1 MPYSKKNV
9 RVEIPKKSGFSLKHR
24 NSGTITCG
32 TITPLL
38 VEEVIP
44 SAATSCKINIV
55 HQLPPLASDTYMNLK
70 VKVEAFF
77 VPFRLLSASFESFF
91 SDFPERTV
99 GFTNANQSGSSVN
112 FFDVSGRMPVFHFAD
127 DVPSS
132 VWGAGTLLDYCGA
145 MIDSVQ
151 YQGGFDFN
159 PAVLEAYHLIW
170 QEYYRNPRVQNP
182 AFVKDLGTF
191 NYFQSAAASA
201 QALRIMTMPY
211 VFYRDTST
219 GIFSN
224 IIASFDV
231 NNYNV
236 DDKLADGVSIFALRQ
251 RNFGFDYFT
260 SARPSAQ
267 QGTASTVVLPVSNN
281 NATMTIAQLRA
292 ANSLQQF
299 RERNNISSPRFI
311 DQVRARYGANLA
323 DGVAQRPICIGTAVY
338 DVVTR
343 GVDQQGQSIAASDGG
358 IQTNNPF
365 SSVAAQYGR
374 AYGSGSDFI
383 IDHFVANEPGL
394 IMINQTLVPEVTYS
408 SGIRPY
414 LRRYLSAGSIVEM
427 ANPILQNVGD
437 EVIDGSAL
445 DGDVNLVGSPFG
457 FTDRYGSFM
466 YHPNE
471 CHGLMRDGQSL
482 QSFVLQRSFS
492 GAQTIS
498 SSFLEIP
505 KHYLDQVMAVTNQT
519 SGLSAWYD
527 SVIDLR
533 VSMPLAEFS
542 IPSLQD
548 PAYEHGDS
556 IILRRNGQ
564 IF

>member
-44 SAATSCKINIV
+44 ASATSCKINIV

-77 VPFRLLSASFESFF
+77 VPFRLLSASFENFF
-91 SDFPERTV
+91 ADFPERVITYTASTTAL
-99 GFTNANQSGSSVN
+99 GTLM
-112 FFDVSGRMPVFHFAD
+112 DVTARMPVFHFAD

-132 VWGAGTLLDYCGA
+132 VWGAGTLLDYVGA

-159 PAVLEAYHLIW
+159 PAALEAYHLIW

-182 AFVKDLGTF
+182 AFVRELG
-191 NYFQSAAASA
+191 ASSFGQGA
-201 QALRIMTMPY
+201 TQAKRLCTMPFIQY
-211 VFYRDTST
+211 HDSVGSITS
-219 GIFSN
+219 N
-224 IIASFDV
+224 VVANFDV
-231 NNYNV
+231 NNYNTE
-236 DDKLADGVSIFALRQ
+236 DKLADGVSIFSLRQ

-267 QGTASTVVLPVSNN
+267 QGNASTVVMPVANN

-471 CHGLMRDGQSL
+471 CHGLMRDGQNL

-505 KHYLDQVMAVTNQT
+505 KNYLDQVMAITNQS

-556 IILRRNGQ
+556 IVLRRNGQ

>member
-9 RVEIPKKSGFSLKHR
+9 RVEVPKKSGFSLKHR

-44 SAATSCKINIV
+44 AAATSCKINIV

-77 VPFRLLSASFESFF
+77 VPFRILSKSFEAFF
-91 SDFPERTV
+91 SDFPHRV
-99 GFTNANQSGSSVN
+99 GYFAGSGATGSAIQLY
-112 FFDVSGRMPVFHFAD
+112 DVMGRMPVFHFAD

-132 VWGAGTLLDYCGA
+132 VWGAGTLMDYCGA

-159 PAVLEAYHLIW
+159 PAALEAYHLIW

-182 AFVKDLGTF
+182 AFVDDLGNSSTV
-191 NYFQSAAASA
+191 NSADVT
-201 QALRIMTMPY
+201 RIACMPY
-211 VFYRDTST
+211 KFFRDAMGTSLANAV
-219 GIFSN
+219 ISFSN
-224 IIASFDV
+224 SNLADA
-231 NNYNV
+231 N
-236 DDKLADGVSIFALRQ
+236 LADGVSIFDLRQ

-267 QGTASTVVLPVSNN
+267 QGNASTVVLPVASNQ
-281 NATMTIAQLRA
+281 ATMTIAQLRA

-414 LRRYLSAGSIVEM
+414 LRRYLSSGSIVEM

-437 EVIDGSAL
+437 EVVDASTL
-445 DGDVNLVGSPFG
+445 DGDVNMVGTPFG
-457 FTDRYGSFM
+457 FVDRYGSFM

-471 CHGLMRDGQSL
+471 CHGLMRDGQNL

-505 KHYLDQVMAVTNQT
+505 KNYLDQVLAITNQS

-556 IILRRNGQ
+556 IVLRRNGQ